1 MKLLIAAAAALG
13 GFLLLLLTLAS
24 GNTPLFTRQYPWLL
38 VGNLVVAL
46 SLVGLVVWQIA
57 QLARE
62 HRAQVFGSK
71 LKLRLVLFF
80 GLMAVV
86 PGALV
91 YGVSVRFVTKS
102 IESWF
107 DVRVEKALEAGLNL
121 GRSALDTRLAEFSA
135 RGRAAAQELVDRPD
149 VQRRVMLNRLREQV
163 DADTALLVTPQGQL
177 LASSS
182 AGLANLL
189 PSLPSPSQLK
199 QARLNRGTA
208 EVEGESGQD
217 LTLRIVLPISTFHLG
232 EEPRYVQFTQPVPS
246 ALAANADAVQAV
258 YRDYQEL
265 ALARSGLTRLYALSL
280 TLTLL
285 LALLGAIALA
295 FVLARRLSAPL
306 SILAEGTQA
315 VAAGDFTPRQAIYS
329 RDELGVLTQSF
340 SRMTRQLDDA
350 RRDTERHRAELES
363 ARAYLEEILGNLSAG
378 VLAFDRRFVLHA
390 ANQGAGH
397 ILGDDLAGLI
407 GVAAEDWPR
416 LGEYAQAIRESFAAH
431 PDEDWQREV
440 DMVGADGAHRILL
453 VRGSSLPAA
462 SGGGYVVVFDD
473 VSQLIAAQRAAAW
486 GEVARRLAHEIKNPL
501 TPIQLSAERL
511 QLKLAD
517 KLGNGDAELL
527 KRSTTTI
534 INQVQ
539 AMKHMVDDFRDYARL
554 PPPELKPLDLN
565 ALVGEVLGLYE
576 TSQAPVVAEL
586 APDLPP
592 VLGDATQLRQVI
604 HNLLRNAQDAVEG
617 LGDPAGPESGAEGDS
632 PAEPPP
638 APRIDLSTTIAGR
651 YAELVVADNGCGF
664 PAEVLAR
671 AFEPYTTTKAKGTGL
686 GLAIVRKIADEHGG
700 DVTLANRAPRGALIR
715 VRIPLA
721 AAA

>member
-1 MKLLIAAAAALG
+1 MKLLIAVAAALG

-46 SLVGLVVWQIA
+46 SLVGLVGWQFA
-57 QLARE
+57 LLARE
-62 HRAQVFGSK
+62 HRAKVFGSK

-107 DVRVEKALEAGLNL
+107 DVRVEKALESGLNL
-121 GRSALDTRLAEFSA
+121 GRSALDTRLAEFTA
-135 RGRAAAQELVDRPD
+135 RGRAVAQELADRPD
-149 VQRRVMLNRLREQV
+149 VQRRVMLNRLREQA
-163 DADTALLVTPQGQL
+163 DAETALLVTAQGQL
-177 LASSS
+177 LASAS
-182 AGLANLL
+182 AGLSNLL
-189 PSLPSPSQLK
+189 PALPTTSQLK
-199 QARLNRGTA
+199 QARLNRGLA
-208 EVEGESGQD
+208 EVEGEGGQD
-217 LTLRIVLPISTFHLG
+217 LTLRVLLPISTFSLG
-232 EEPRYVQFTQPVPS
+232 EEPRYLQLSQPVPK
-246 ALAANADAVQAV
+246 ALAANAEAVQAV

-350 RRDTERHRAELES
+350 RRETERHRAELES

-397 ILGDDLAGLI
+397 ILGDDLTGLI
-407 GVAAEDWPR
+407 GEPADSWPR
-416 LGEYAQAIRESFAAH
+416 LADYGRAIRDAFADN

-440 DMVGADGAHRILL
+440 DLVGTDGAHRILL
-453 VRGSSLPAA
+453 VRGSTLPAA
-462 SGGGYVVVFDD
+462 SGGGFVVVFDD

-511 QLKLAD
+511 QVKLAD
-517 KLGNGDAELL
+517 KLANGDADLL
-527 KRSTTTI
+527 QRSTTTI

-554 PPPELKPLDLN
+554 PPPELRPLDLN

-576 TSQAPVVAEL
+576 TSQVPVVADL
-586 APDLPP
+586 SPDLPP
-592 VLGDATQLRQVI
+592 VLGDATQLRQII

-617 LGDPAGPESGAEGDS
+617 LGGSGVEEATGPA
-632 PAEPPP
+632 P
-638 APRIDLSTTIAGR
+638 APRIELTTALAGR
-651 YAELVVADNGCGF
+651 YAELLVADNGCGF

-700 DVTLANRAPRGALIR
+700 DVILSNRAPRGALIR

-721 AAA
+721 TAPADARPVA